1 MFTTL
6 PRKILLLLFVFA
18 FNAGLLNSLT
28 LITFF
33 HQPATHMT
41 GNVSLLANDLYFAD
55 YSHLTFLIFV
65 IIVFTLGSIL
75 SGFIL
80 GSSDFKL
87 EANYGYLLSA
97 ELVFITCCL
106 IFAIFD
112 MSNVAIIFA
121 ALSAGIQ
128 NSLLSSYKGVN
139 IRTTH
144 LTGVFTDLG
153 LAIGLK
159 LRGINVPIQRFTL
172 NLSILIGFI
181 TGCLF
186 SIPLL
191 KHLSRLAFIGP
202 TILILFLWFGF
213 WFKFFSQP
221 RNKKSPH
228 FGEST
233 D

>member
-6 PRKILLLLFVFA
+6 PKKILLLLFVFA

-33 HQPATHMT
+33 HQPVTHMT
-41 GNVSLLANDLYFAD
+41 GNVSLLANDLYFAN
-55 YSHLTFLIFV
+55 YSHFTFLVFI

-75 SGFIL
+75 SGFVL
-80 GSSDFKL
+80 GTSEFKL

-97 ELVFITCCL
+97 EFVFIICCL
-106 IFAIFD
+106 IFATFD
-112 MSNVAIIFA
+112 MSNVVIIFA

-128 NSLLSSYKGVN
+128 NSLLSSHKGIN

-159 LRGINVPIQRFTL
+159 LRGINVPIQRFTH
-172 NLSILIGFI
+172 NLSILTGFI
-181 TGCLF
+181 IGCLF

-191 KHLSRLAFIGP
+191 KQLSHLAFIGP
-202 TILILFLWFGF
+202 TVLTFFLWFGF
-213 WFKFFSQP
+213 WLKFFSYP
-221 RNKKSPH
+221 RNKKS
-228 FGEST
+228 
-233 D
+233 